1 MWDSFY
7 SIFKISL
14 KAIFA
19 NKMRAA
25 LTSLGIVIGVSAVIT
40 MLAVGSGAQ
49 KSVSDSV
56 SRFGTN
62 ILFLR
67 QPWDLDESI
76 SSPKDVTMD
85 DVVAIR
91 EVPGVSAAAPYISTG
106 FDVKYRNTSVSL
118 GVLATDTDIFKTYD
132 WPIESGRQFTEK
144 EISEYAQVMVI
155 GASTAKTIF
164 SDVDPLGKTVVLD
177 NIPFKVVGVVQKTGQ
192 SGMGFDMDEGALIPY
207 TTGKVKMNAGWNS
220 SNRRALDRVVIKVA
234 DFNTIENTKVDIQ
247 NAVRNTHR
255 IHPLAK
261 DDFQLDDFASFI
273 EQAKTMGKT
282 MSLLLGAIGAVSLIV
297 GGIGVM
303 NIMLVSVTE
312 RTREIGI
319 RMAIGAT
326 GWDICMQ
333 FLVESVT
340 LSCIGGLIGI
350 IVGVGITLLVAA
362 NSSIPVDLNISAV
375 LLAVGFSAATGIFFG
390 FYPAYKASKLTP
402 IDALRYE

>member
-106 FDVKYRNTSVSL
+106 FDVKYRNTSVAL

-155 GASTAKTIF
+155 GASAAKTIF

-362 NSSIPVDLNISAV
+362 NSSIPADLNISAV